1 MVSSLVVSSLIA
13 ASVVFASPP
22 SGQPGPEPQVFE
34 MRHLKVIALDPGHG
48 GDNRGC
54 LGVNGAYEK
63 ELTLQIARRVQRI
76 LMEETS
82 ASVMLTR
89 ERDIP
94 LGLRERARMANKW
107 NADVFLS
114 LHLNADPYGSGRGV
128 ETWFLSVDAA
138 DAEAEKLVRAE
149 EGAYQEDEG
158 DHFMEQSV
166 VQSVLSDTQIRM
178 AQARSESLA
187 TAVVDG
193 MAASTQATL
202 RGVRQARFGVLKEA
216 KMPAIV
222 VEAGFFSHRDEGTML
237 LDPEYQETVARG
249 IVRGLQAYDAQLA
262 TVRGPAEIQT
272 VLR

>member
-1 MVSSLVVSSLIA
+1 MVSSMVVSSLMA
-13 ASVVFASPP
+13 ASVMFASPP
-22 SGQPGPEPQVFE
+22 SGQPGPEPEVVE

-63 ELTLQIARRVQRI
+63 ELTLQIARRVKRI

-89 ERDIP
+89 ERDMP
-94 LGLRERARMANKW
+94 LGLRERARMANQW

-138 DAEAEKLVRAE
+138 DAEAERLVQAE
-149 EGAYQEDEG
+149 EGAYQEEEG

-166 VQSVLSDTQIRM
+166 VRSVLHDTQIRL

-193 MAASTQATL
+193 MATTTQAIL

-216 KMPAIV
+216 RMPAIV
-222 VEAGFFSHRDEGTML
+222 VEAGFFSHMDEGTQL

-262 TVRGPAEIQT
+262 TVRGPAEIRT

>member
-13 ASVVFASPP
+13 ASVVLAGPP
-22 SGQPGPEPQVFE
+22 SGQAGPEPQVVE
-34 MRHLKVIALDPGHG
+34 MKHLKVIALDPGHG
-48 GDNRGC
+48 GSNRGC

-63 ELTLQIARRVQRI
+63 ELTLQIANRVRRI
-76 LMEETS
+76 LLEETS
-82 ASVMLTR
+82 SSVMLTR
-89 ERDIP
+89 EDDVF

-114 LHLNADPYGSGRGV
+114 LHLNADPYGSGEGV

-138 DAEAEKLVRAE
+138 DEEAQKLVAAE
-149 EGAYQEDEG
+149 EGAYAESESESAVED
-158 DHFMEQSV
+158 SV
-166 VQSVLSDTQIRM
+166 IQSVLSDTQIRM

-187 TAVVDG
+187 TAIVDG
-193 MAASTQATL
+193 MAASTKAPL

-222 VEAGFFSHRDEGTML
+222 VEAGFFSHADEGTLL
-237 LDPEYQETVARG
+237 LDPEYQESVARG
-249 IVRGLQAYDAQLA
+249 IVRGLQAYDAQIA
-262 TVRGPAEIQT
+262 TVRGPAAIRT

>member
-1 MVSSLVVSSLIA
+1 
-13 ASVVFASPP
+13 
-22 SGQPGPEPQVFE
+22 

-54 LGVNGAYEK
+54 LGVNGDYEK
-63 ELTLQIARRVQRI
+63 ELTLEIAKRVRRI

-89 ERDIP
+89 EKDVP
-94 LGLRERARMANKW
+94 LGLRERARMANQW

-114 LHLNADPYGSGRGV
+114 LHLNADPYGSGQGV
-128 ETWFLSVDAA
+128 ETWFLSTDAA
-138 DAEAEKLVRAE
+138 DEEAQKLVAAE
-149 EGAYQEDEG
+149 EGAYAESEHDDSHER
-158 DHFMEQSV
+158 SV
-166 VQSVLSDTQIRM
+166 VQTVINDTQIRV

-193 MAASTQATL
+193 MAISTEAPL
-202 RGVRQARFGVLKEA
+202 RGVRQAPFGVLKEA

-222 VEAGFFSHRDEGTML
+222 VEAGFFSHEHEGTLL

-249 IVRGLQAYDAQLA
+249 IVKGLQAYDAQIA
-262 TVRGPAEIQT
+262 TVPGPTAIRT